1 MDLSLNDQPQCVST
15 RLSAPIRT
23 LTRCGSYL
31 RMAPERALCL
41 LLVSLA
47 CAELSAA
54 EQITMRFRSAPT
66 VESNIIRLRDLVEIV
81 TGNVPSLEKLGDLP
95 LGPAPREGVSQTW
108 YSSDI
113 FQHLELR
120 GVHPNSIRWS
130 GEQSTSLTRVER
142 SDQAA
147 TAQLAPA
154 YLDQRA
160 IDIAQSNATAAI
172 KDYLNL
178 RSGNRTQWRIELQ
191 VPDQF
196 AKMLQSR
203 RNIASI
209 GGGQEPWTGQQTFT
223 LQIKS
228 QGKLVPVELAA
239 MIDLPP
245 MVVVAA
251 GPLRRDQLITA
262 EMLKY
267 APLPNNADPRNYFTD
282 IQQVLGQHLRRSA
295 STNQALTEEVVGAPI
310 VIQRS
315 DLVEV
320 ESVAGAV
327 VVRTSAKSLGAGAV
341 GDVVDIE
348 LPNRKRV
355 MATILGPGQ
364 VRLAAVSQTAS
375 NR

>member
-1 MDLSLNDQPQCVST
+1 
-15 RLSAPIRT
+15 
-23 LTRCGSYL
+23 
-31 RMAPERALCL
+31 MAFDRAMCL
-41 LLVSLA
+41 LLVFLA
-47 CAELSAA
+47 CAEVSAA
-54 EQITMRFRSAPT
+54 EQITMRFRPTPT
-66 VESNIIRLRDLVEIV
+66 VETNIIRLRDLVEIV

-130 GEQSTSLTRVER
+130 GEQSTSLIRAD
-142 SDQAA
+142 SNQAA

-154 YLDQRA
+154 NLDQRS
-160 IDIAQSNATAAI
+160 IDIAQSNASAAI

-178 RSGNRTQWRIELQ
+178 RSGNRTSWRIELK

-223 LQIKS
+223 LHVKS
-228 QGKLVPVELAA
+228 QGKLVPVELVA

-251 GPLRRDQLITA
+251 GPLRRDQLITS

-267 APLPNNADPRNYFTD
+267 APLPNNADARNYFTD
-282 IQQVLGQHLRRSA
+282 IQQVVGQHLRRSA

-310 VIQRS
+310 VIQRN

-320 ESVAGAV
+320 ESVAGAI
-327 VVRTSAKSLGAGAV
+327 VVRTSAKCLSTGAV

-348 LPNRKRV
+348 LPNRKKI
-355 MATILGPGQ
+355 MATIVGPGQ

>member
-1 MDLSLNDQPQCVST
+1 
-15 RLSAPIRT
+15 
-23 LTRCGSYL
+23 
-31 RMAPERALCL
+31 MAPERALCL

-282 IQQVLGQHLRRSA
+282 SQQVLGQHLRRSA